1 MTVGII
7 LAAGESK
14 RMGTAKQL
22 LPWGKTIVLQ
32 RVIDMAAGSCLE
44 RVILVLGYRADEI
57 ANRIRL
63 PDKARIVV
71 NETYR
76 EGMASSLK
84 CGIRNAPAATE
95 AFMLI
100 LGDQPFIEVTVFNHL
115 IAAHHAG
122 SGGITIPT
130 YDGKRGH
137 PVVFSSRYREELL
150 AVSDQGAREVLSRHI
165 DAIIELTMPSPY
177 ILSDLDTPEDYQK
190 SKAQMERGKR

>member
-100 LGDQPFIEVTVFNHL
+100 LGDQP
-115 IAAHHAG
+115 
-122 SGGITIPT
+122 
-130 YDGKRGH
+130 
-137 PVVFSSRYREELL
+137 
-150 AVSDQGAREVLSRHI
+150 
-165 DAIIELTMPSPY
+165 
-177 ILSDLDTPEDYQK
+177 
-190 SKAQMERGKR
+190 